1 MVLTGMEKEEEE
13 EADDDHDDEEEEEE
27 EKENDDDYAIQ
38 PLPGQLWTPP
48 HLPTW

>member
-1 MVLTGMEKEEEE
+1 MLTGIKKEEEE

-27 EKENDDDYAIQ
+27 EENDDDYAIQ